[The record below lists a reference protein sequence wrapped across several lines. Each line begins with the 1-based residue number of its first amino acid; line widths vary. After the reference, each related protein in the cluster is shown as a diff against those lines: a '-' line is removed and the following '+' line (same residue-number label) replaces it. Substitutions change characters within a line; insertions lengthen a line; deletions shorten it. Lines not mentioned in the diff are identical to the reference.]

1 MQKYI
6 GTPTSRIDG
15 IAKVTGD
22 AKYAAD
28 FNVPGL
34 AHLSVVCATIARG
47 RITRIDSAATR
58 VKGVLAVLTHENRP
72 SMADNDAAYKDEVAP
87 DGSPYRPLYDGKI
100 LFDGQPIA
108 LVAAET
114 SENPH
119 PPRRWSTWNTKRSRT
134 PQTYTASV
142 MRPCRSEPTSPQEAA
157 FAPPKRRGNP
167 EQALAVAAVR
177 HQANTMCR
185 SSTTTRW
192 NSIPR
197 R

>member
-1 MQKYI
+1 
-6 GTPTSRIDG
+6 
-15 IAKVTGD
+15 
-22 AKYAAD
+22 
-28 FNVPGL
+28 
-34 AHLSVVCATIARG
+34 
-47 RITRIDSAATR
+47 
-58 VKGVLAVLTHENRP
+58 
-72 SMADNDAAYKDEVAP
+72 MADNDAAYKDEVAP

-114 SENPH
+114 SEIARFAASLVNVEYQKEPH
-119 PPRRWSTWNTKRSRT
+119 ATDIYRERNAAVPVR
-134 PQTYTASV
+134 A
-142 MRPCRSEPTSPQEAA
+142 PTSPQEAA

-167 EQALAVAAVR
+167 EQALAVAVR

-192 NSIPR
+192 NSMPR